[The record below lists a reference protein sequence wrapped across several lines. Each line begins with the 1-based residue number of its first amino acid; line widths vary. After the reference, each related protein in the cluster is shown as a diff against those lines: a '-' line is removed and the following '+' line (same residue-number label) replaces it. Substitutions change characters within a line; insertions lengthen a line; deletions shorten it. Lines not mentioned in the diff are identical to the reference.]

1 MEIKKVMKNT
11 YVAFLRYE
19 ILKAQLT
26 YKCGRVVPFCTSV
39 YFAISKLVLL
49 FSYSLHVLCVIL
61 SKVYFYIL
69 HSTFPFLFN
78 PSQSKA
84 GVINQIF
91 EAQKKFFCSFQLFEN
106 DHIHS
111 LGLMLIKVV
120 KLDVEKD
127 NIFSTLSNVV
137 NRQR

>member
-84 GVINQIF
+84 GVINQISF
-91 EAQKKFFCSFQLFEN
+91 RSSKKFFL
-106 DHIHS
+106 
-111 LGLMLIKVV
+111 L
-120 KLDVEKD
+120 
-127 NIFSTLSNVV
+127 FSTFWKWSYSQPWFDVDQSCEARRWKWQHFFYVV
-137 NRQR
+137 